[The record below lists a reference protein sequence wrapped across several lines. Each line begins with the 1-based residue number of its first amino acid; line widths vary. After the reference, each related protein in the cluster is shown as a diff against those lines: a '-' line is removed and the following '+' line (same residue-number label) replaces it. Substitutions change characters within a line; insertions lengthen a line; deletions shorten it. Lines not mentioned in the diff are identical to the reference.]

1 MFLLKK
7 VFQLRDKGNPDHE
20 KPFLEH
26 LEDLRIMITRVVATL
41 TIATIV
47 CFVFRDQLMEILRKP
62 VVEVWE
68 KNLGSDLPDEDE
80 LVQPLDGETWEHA
93 KETAEALAGLSPEDR
108 AVFFQQC
115 GDPGLRF
122 HVETLYLYR
131 AAYHLPEE
139 HRTGF
144 LDSLA
149 NLNPDLRKQVA
160 VLLEHGPNPTISSR
174 EDLRMMGAFNP
185 TEAFMLSIKLA
196 FFAGI
201 VVSFPLLLLYILQFV
216 LPGLHAKEKRAMW
229 PAMAIGFGLFLI
241 GVFFAYF
248 AVLPRVLEF
257 FHNYAS
263 DMGIANEWRIGYYI
277 SFATQFTLIF
287 GLAFE
292 LPVVVMTL
300 VKIGILSYDT
310 MKGTRSYAI
319 LAIFVIA
326 AVITP
331 TPDAFTLCLL
341 AVPMVLLYE
350 ICIWLAW
357 WMKRKEDALEGEEEE
372 EQLQGLLEERD
383 EDHEDEELT
392 SELSDAIVDEPT
404 DDLSE
409 AGEQED
415 TGDPIDSGEGESQRD
430 IDPFTEYED
439 PYADLYDDPYSD
451 SGDSEDSG
459 FTDSSGDSSPDS
471 DDPTDDEDQKPDS

>member
-7 VFQLRDKGNPDHE
+7 IFQLREKGNPDHE

-41 TIATIV
+41 TIATVV
-47 CFVFRDQLMEILRKP
+47 CFIFRDQLMEVIRRP
-62 VVEVWE
+62 VEEMRE
-68 KNLGSDLPDEDE
+68 KNLDSDLPDEED
-80 LVQPLDGETWEHA
+80 LVQTLDGETWEHA
-93 KETAEALAGLSPEDR
+93 KEIADALAGLSPEDR

-115 GDPGLRF
+115 GDEALRF
-122 HVETLYLYR
+122 HVETVYLYR
-131 AAYHLPEE
+131 AAFHIPEE
-139 HRTGF
+139 KRTGF
-144 LDSLA
+144 LDSLT
-149 NLNPDLRKQVA
+149 NLNPELRKQVTA
-160 VLLEHGPNPTISSR
+160 LLETGPSPIISTR
-174 EDLRMMGAFNP
+174 ADLRMMGAFNP

-201 VVSFPLLLLYILQFV
+201 VVSFPLLLLFVLQFV
-216 LPGLHAKEKRAMW
+216 LPGLHEKEKRAMW

-257 FHNYAS
+257 FHNYAAE
-263 DMGIANEWRIGYYI
+263 MGIANEWRIGYYI

-310 MKGTRSYAI
+310 MKGTRSYAV

-331 TPDAFTLCLL
+331 HRMPSPSACSRCRWSSSTKSA
-341 AVPMVLLYE
+341 
-350 ICIWLAW
+350 
-357 WMKRKEDALEGEEEE
+357 
-372 EQLQGLLEERD
+372 
-383 EDHEDEELT
+383 
-392 SELSDAIVDEPT
+392 
-404 DDLSE
+404 
-409 AGEQED
+409 
-415 TGDPIDSGEGESQRD
+415 SGSHG
-430 IDPFTEYED
+430 
-439 PYADLYDDPYSD
+439 
-451 SGDSEDSG
+451 G
-459 FTDSSGDSSPDS
+459 
-471 DDPTDDEDQKPDS
+471 

>member
-7 VFQLRDKGNPDHE
+7 IFQLREKGNPDHE

-41 TIATIV
+41 TIATVV
-47 CFVFRDQLMEILRKP
+47 CFIFRDQLMEVIRRP
-62 VVEVWE
+62 VEEMRE
-68 KNLGSDLPDEDE
+68 KNLDSDLPDEED
-80 LVQPLDGETWEHA
+80 LVQTLDGETWEHA
-93 KETAEALAGLSPEDR
+93 KETADALAGLSPEDR

-115 GDPGLRF
+115 GDEALRF
-122 HVETLYLYR
+122 HVETVYLYR
-131 AAYHLPEE
+131 AAFRIPEE
-139 HRTGF
+139 KRTGF

-149 NLNPDLRKQVA
+149 NLNPELRKQVTA
-160 VLLEHGPNPTISSR
+160 LLETGPSPIISTRS
-174 EDLRMMGAFNP
+174 DLRMMGAFNP

-201 VVSFPLLLLYILQFV
+201 VVSFPLLLLFVLQFV
-216 LPGLHAKEKRAMW
+216 LPGLHEKEKRAMW

-257 FHNYAS
+257 FHNYAAE
-263 DMGIANEWRIGYYI
+263 MGIANEWRIGYYI

-310 MKGTRSYAI
+310 MKGTRSYAV

-341 AVPMVLLYE
+341 AVPMVFLYE

-357 WMKRKEDALEGEEEE
+357 WMNRKEAALEEEE
-372 EQLQGLLEERD
+372 EK
-383 EDHEDEELT
+383 EELQRLLDAREHDHDDDELT
-392 SELSDAIVDEPT
+392 DELSEAIVDEPT

-415 TGDPIDSGEGESQRD
+415 TGDPLDSDDDPEKRD

-439 PYADLYDDPYSD
+439 PYADLYDDPYA
-451 SGDSEDSG
+451 DSEDSG
-459 FTDSSGDSSPDS
+459 FSDSSGESSSPDDS
-471 DDPTDDEDQKPDS
+471 DDSGDSDPKP